1 MVSSI
6 SLSWLKL
13 RIKYLGPKRHGRY
26 ASNDTV
32 KTVIA
37 RELCTSPQLF
47 GYRAMW
53 RHISLKYKL
62 HVKRLG

>member
-1 MVSSI
+1 MVSLI

-13 RIKYLGPKRHGRY
+13 QIKYLGLKRRGRY

-37 RELCTSPQLF
+37 RELRTSPVIWLSCNVDT
-47 GYRAMW
+47 Y
-53 RHISLKYKL
+53 SLKYKL